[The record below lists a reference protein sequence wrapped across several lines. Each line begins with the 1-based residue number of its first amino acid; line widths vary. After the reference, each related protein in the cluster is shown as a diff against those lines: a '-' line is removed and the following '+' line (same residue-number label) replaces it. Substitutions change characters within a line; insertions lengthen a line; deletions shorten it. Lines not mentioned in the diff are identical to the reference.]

1 LLTVVVVVVVVVER
15 LPASTVPPERPLEDE
30 RGERGGDGEY
40 F

>member
-1 LLTVVVVVVVVVER
+1 LTVVVVVVVVR